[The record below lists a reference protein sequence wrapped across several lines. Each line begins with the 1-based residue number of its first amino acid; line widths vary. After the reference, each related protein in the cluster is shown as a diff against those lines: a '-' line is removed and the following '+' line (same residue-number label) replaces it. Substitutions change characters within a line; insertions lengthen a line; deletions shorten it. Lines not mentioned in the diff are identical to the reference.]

1 VVYRELL
8 NSDAREYG
16 GSGLT
21 LPGGKVSAEEFSSH
35 GLPFSLVLDLPPLNA
50 VVLKPAPPVLG

>member
-1 VVYRELL
+1 L

-50 VVLKPAPPVLG
+50 VVLKPAPLVLG